1 MKVWSF
7 QLLNVQY
14 KCVYVAMVIYYGNFD
29 SPNNPNMEVI
39 GVCKKKNSTSQ
50 NFALLWLA
58 AKLVTPNFKNF

>member
-39 GVCKKKNSTSQ
+39 GVCKKKKVLVKILLFCDWQQ
-50 NFALLWLA
+50 N
-58 AKLVTPNFKNF
+58 

>member
-39 GVCKKKNSTSQ
+39 GVCKK
-50 NFALLWLA
+50 
-58 AKLVTPNFKNF
+58 

>member
-39 GVCKKKNSTSQ
+39 GVCKKKIVLVKILLFCDWQQ
-50 NFALLWLA
+50 N
-58 AKLVTPNFKNF
+58 